1 VYTLSNTPADL
12 KELIGLKA
20 AALLHDPPHKSFL
33 IGYFR
38 ERFGEMHSKEAESF
52 KVIVLSGTKL
62 LTLTEGALGKVG
74 FCDRL
79 ASSIER
85 RFLRG
90 SILGKWPRGIYLE
103 YSRLHNIFNPD
114 KSIDLLSRSKLTIE
128 ELVKRVQSVGSKIN
142 QLLRNINGVV
152 DEVTQYNLLYALL
165 EPTWYAEG
173 LPPGLADTRTPTHT
187 IFDHLYA
194 SATMANILGDT
205 SKLSL
210 RGYYVLIDFPGIQSF
225 IGSSRKAG
233 DFWAGSW
240 LLSNLMWR
248 TSTHFTLKYGFDT
261 LVSPTPRMNPYTLKT
276 IMDTIRGKVSDV
288 ELDRILNTYS
298 RALGVEVEVVKSLMD
313 QPIVPATISLLLPQA
328 YYGNIDSVVEQVE
341 KAYMEAWSSILS
353 EVRERHPLTASYA
366 YKFMLKELEKVES
379 IVETPPQGVRIHV
392 VDIEKLYNALYHCL
406 VDEIRDECNLL
417 PINTQEL
424 GKLYSLPQDVRG
436 ELVSILLW
444 HLLVTNAVRLSK
456 THGIVKHPVP
466 RAFFIYRGNKLEPIT
481 QSIVERGGDWIHC
494 TLCGLEPV
502 ILKAEKKVEAPDEY
516 SEEFK
521 ERVKRIMG
529 DEAESTLEQLKR
541 IIKPGEALGAYC
553 LLKRLVYLSKVG
565 ELPIVTTD
573 VLSLEEISQLFSTVD
588 SKVLDSFKEKIRN
601 RKVEQNV
608 PSEVVKSYM
617 GVIDW
622 LFIPVLGKKR
632 LHKGVQVTRELG
644 VLWFKDIEL
653 AASTIGSTYESIIN
667 DFNDALRDTC
677 KDLDWD
683 ERMRLIL
690 AFKEDVIRGVDEGLL
705 KDIVGFI
712 DKLIESK
719 DSLSVDR
726 LCRALRVKTRYAIVR
741 GDGDNIGKFYKGEVV
756 SNPSEYI
763 DKIMKIVKEAVM
775 QSQYSSEVKDRILV
789 SINDSLDTLKKA
801 LSALEFKGIP
811 VTPAWTQS
819 LSLSL
824 ILASIVDYVKVIR
837 NSGILV
843 FSGGDDVLALFPP
856 ETAFKATL
864 ELRETFSDDGFIRPG
879 SGVGAAPMPTTGRS
893 FSLRFVEL
901 KDHMNTEFEEALKLL
916 EDTAKKANWMNGRL
930 GKDTLVVSDSRS
942 MRHAVLPLHRDLRS
956 YTEGSLLINFLVSI
970 GALSTNIPEDYES
983 NIPLD
988 IFKDSLDGI
997 ERLVQYIISRN
1008 IVVKDESLRRSLI
1021 DALGVFTSRA
1031 SGIKVSVRD
1040 YRSNLISQLIESIGI
1055 MRRQL

>member
-1 VYTLSNTPADL
+1 LSNTPADL
-12 KELIGLKA
+12 KGLIGLKA

-52 KVIVLSGTKL
+52 KTIVLSNTKL
-62 LTLTEGALGKVG
+62 LGLTEGVLSKVG

-114 KSIDLLSRSKLTIE
+114 KSIDLLSSNKLTIE
-128 ELVKRVQSVGSKIN
+128 KLVKRVQNVGVRIN
-142 QLLRNINGVV
+142 QLLKNIDGVV
-152 DEVTQYNLLYALL
+152 DEATQYNLLYAML

-173 LPPGLADTRTPTHT
+173 LPPGLADTRIPTHT

-210 RGYYVLIDFPGIQSF
+210 GGYYVLIDFPGIQSF

-276 IMDTIRGKVSDV
+276 IMDTIRGNVSDV
-288 ELDRILNTYS
+288 ELDRILNTYA

-353 EVRERHPLTASYA
+353 EVRERLSPPASHA
-366 YKFMLKELEKVES
+366 YEFMLKVLEEAKV
-379 IVETPPQGVRIHV
+379 VETPPQGVRIHI

-417 PINTQEL
+417 PINTQES
-424 GKLYSLPQDVRG
+424 GKLYSLPQDVRS

-466 RAFFIYRGNKLEPIT
+466 KAFFIYRGNRLEPIS
-481 QSIVERGGDWIHC
+481 QSIVEHGGDWIYC
-494 TLCGLEPV
+494 TLCGFEPV

-516 SEEFK
+516 SEEFI
-521 ERVKRIMG
+521 ERVKSIMG
-529 DEAESTLEQLKR
+529 DKAESALRQLKR

-573 VLSLEEISQLFSTVD
+573 VLSLEEISRLFSTVD
-588 SKVLDSFKEKIRN
+588 PKALELLRGKIKN
-601 RKVEQNV
+601 RKIEQKA
-608 PSEVVKSYM
+608 PPEVVQSYV
-617 GVIDW
+617 GIIDW
-622 LFIPVLGKKR
+622 LFTPVLGKK
-632 LHKGVQVTRELG
+632 HVYTGAQATRELED
-644 VLWFKDIEL
+644 LWFKDIEL
-653 AASTIGSTYESIIN
+653 AASSIGSTYESIIN

-677 KDLDWD
+677 KDLSRD
-683 ERMRLIL
+683 ERISLIL
-690 AFKEDVIRGVDEGLL
+690 AFKEDVIGGVDEGLL
-705 KDIVGFI
+705 SNIVDFI
-712 DKLIESK
+712 DKLIKSK

-741 GDGDNIGKFYKGEVV
+741 GDGDDIGKFYKGEVV

-763 DKIMKIVKEAVM
+763 DKIAKIVKDAVM
-775 QSQYSSEVKDRILV
+775 ESQYSSEVKDRISV
-789 SINDSLDTLKKA
+789 SVNDSLDTLKKA
-801 LSALEFKGIP
+801 LSALELKGVP

-856 ETAFKATL
+856 ETALKATL
-864 ELRETFSDDGFIRPG
+864 ELRETFSDDGFIWLG
-879 SGVGAAPMPTTGRS
+879 SSGVGATPMPTTGRS

-916 EDTAKKANWMNGRL
+916 EDTAKKASWMNGRL

-942 MRHAVLPLHRDLRS
+942 MKHAVLPLHRDLRS
-956 YTEGSLLINFLVSI
+956 YTEGSLLIDFLISI

-983 NIPLD
+983 NIPSD

-1021 DALGVFTSRA
+1021 DALGVFTGRA
-1031 SGIKVSVRD
+1031 SGIRLSIGD
-1040 YRSNLISQLIESIGI
+1040 YRLNLISQLIESIGI